1 MQRGLQIIEGT
12 PTSGLPILATAND
25 VREVVQLLKK
35 RPEGV
40 TVAEAS
46 DATRR
51 RLFDPRKVAAYEL
64 WGVISRSGDR
74 IKLSGLGREFADRL
88 GPEAQLYRV
97 LLDRTP
103 PYRALLEW
111 VHGRRLEVVTHAEIV
126 GYWQEHFPGALRR
139 GERTAGGHVLSFL
152 QLCHAAEIGVAT
164 VGRKGQPSR
173 LRIDRDEL
181 AAHLQA
187 PSRPTLHLAEAGQ
200 PTSRQPPRPRPAAPA
215 RPRVF
220 ISALKGAAV
229 AARVRDALQVAD
241 IASEVV
247 ERGTGDG
254 GLISERTCEAMR
266 RCGVGIIALGRG
278 DYETGVGGEAA
289 LRQDALVEIG
299 AACVYYA
306 RRLVLLR
313 AHGLRLPRILE
324 GFCQYELDGDELTW
338 ETGLHLVRTVK
349 HFISGPSEET
359 AIHILPGPNNA

>member
-25 VREVVQLLKK
+25 IREVVQLLKK

-88 GPEAQLYRV
+88 GPEAQFYRV
-97 LLDRTP
+97 LLDKTP

-111 VHGRRLEVVTHAEIV
+111 VHGRRLELVTHADIV
-126 GYWQEHFPGALRR
+126 GYWQDHFPGALRR
-139 GERTAGGHVLSFL
+139 GERTAGGHVLTFL

-181 AAHLQA
+181 TAHLQA
-187 PSRPTLHLAEAGQ
+187 QARPTLHLAEAGQ
-200 PTSRQPPRPRPAAPA
+200 PVARQPPRPRPAAPA

-220 ISALKGAAV
+220 ISAPKGAAV
-229 AARVRDALQVAD
+229 AGRVRDALQVAD

-247 ERGTGDG
+247 ERGTGGG
-254 GLISERTCEAMR
+254 GLIPERTCEAMR
-266 RCGVGIIALGRG
+266 RCEAGVIALGRG

-299 AACVYYA
+299 AACVHYP

-313 AHGLRLPRILE
+313 EPGLRLPFSLE
-324 GFCQYELDGDELTW
+324 GFCHYELDGDELTW
-338 ETGLHLVRTVK
+338 ETGLQLVRMVK
-349 HFISGPSEET
+349 HFISGPPEET
-359 AIHILPGPNNA
+359 ATPILPEPNSV